1 VKVYPDMVTDHGIA
15 PAPADSRLVLRTRLG
30 AVTLVLL
37 CAVQFLDIVDTA
49 IVNVALPSIQ
59 HSLGFS
65 QQNLQWVA
73 SGYILTYGGFLLLGG
88 RLGDLLGRRR
98 LLLWGLTV
106 FAVASLA
113 AGAAG
118 DAGLL
123 VAARLAQGV
132 GAALMAPAA
141 LSQLTTSFREGK
153 DRDAALGV
161 WGAVSG
167 MAAAAGVFLGGVIAQ
182 GPGWRWVFFV
192 NPPICAVVVIGA
204 IALLAKDPTTTDKK
218 TAFDSPGAVL
228 VTGGMLLLVFG
239 LVRAPTVGWESAQ
252 TVITLAG
259 SAVLIAAFVL
269 NELRSRNPLVPF
281 AVLRVR
287 GLVAAD
293 LTQLIAFAGLFS
305 LLFYATLYMQEV
317 LHYSPLRA
325 GTAYLPITAGF
336 AAAGVIASQLIRRIG
351 TRPVV
356 VAGCLIAS
364 AGIAYVSRVPL
375 HGTYTSDLLP
385 GFLAMSLGAGAVFVS
400 ITAAANAGVPADK
413 AGLAAGLLNSSQ
425 QVGSALGLAILSAVA
440 ITRTN
445 HLTADHVNSAVA
457 ADAGYQR
464 ALVVGSILMAA
475 AALLALRIDNTRS
488 AAPLVMVNAQ
498 PPEHDAPA
506 PHRQTPGP
514 RSTLSHK
521 VWSPPTSKTP
531 HPLDTPTTPNRF
543 PGESD
548 D

>member
-1 VKVYPDMVTDHGIA
+1 METVHGIT
-15 PAPADSRLVLRTRLG
+15 PAPADSRLALRSRLG
-30 AVTLVLL
+30 LITLLLL

-59 HSLGFS
+59 HSLNFT

-98 LLLWGLTV
+98 LLLWGLAV
-106 FAVASLA
+106 FALASLA
-113 AGAAG
+113 AGGA
-118 DAGLL
+118 DNAGLL
-123 VAARLAQGV
+123 VAARLTQGV

-153 DRDAALGV
+153 DRDTALGV

-204 IALLAKDPTTTDKK
+204 IVLLAKDPAARGKRP
-218 TAFDSPGAVL
+218 AFDSTGAVL
-228 VTGGMLLLVFG
+228 VTGSMLMLVYG
-239 LVRAPTVGWESAQ
+239 LVRAPVVGWGSVQ
-252 TVITLAG
+252 TVAILTG
-259 SAVLIAAFVL
+259 SAVLVAAFVL
-269 NELRSRNPLVPF
+269 NELRSRNPVVPF
-281 AVLRVR
+281 AILRVK

-293 LTQLIAFAGLFS
+293 LTQLIAFAGFFS

-325 GTAYLPITAGF
+325 GAAYLPITAGF
-336 AAAGVIASQLIRRIG
+336 AVSGAVASQLIRRIG

-356 VAGCLIAS
+356 VAGCLIAA
-364 AGIAYVSRVPL
+364 AGIAYVSRLPL

-385 GFLAMSLGAGAVFVS
+385 GLLVMSLGAGAVFVS

-425 QVGSALGLAILSAVA
+425 QIGSALGLAILSAVA
-440 ITRTN
+440 VTRTN
-445 HLTADHVNSAVA
+445 QLTAAHMDHLVA
-457 ADAGYQR
+457 ADAGYHR

-475 AALLALRIDNTRS
+475 AALLALRVGNTRE

-498 PPEHDAPA
+498 PARLDAPA
-506 PHRQTPGP
+506 SGLAAP
-514 RSTLSHK
+514 RNASAHSRRVEATAADAPVTARTDHAPQFKSQH
-521 VWSPPTSKTP
+521 
-531 HPLDTPTTPNRF
+531 D
-543 PGESD
+543 
-548 D
+548 